1 MTEMHLNTRRRI
13 AWLALFGC
21 MALLPLGGCAALTNP
36 VAEGVPVRRLPPEFL
51 GRFRDDTETIPLT
64 LLGQKPPAIYRL
76 GPGDTLG
83 VWAESVLGDRTQ
95 QLPVT
100 TSDLPQFPPV
110 IGFPVPVREDGTISL
125 PLVDPIRVDGMS
137 IIEAENAVRRAY
149 IDKKILKQGN
159 ERVIVTLMRRRT
171 YHVLVL
177 RQETGNF
184 ASGPE
189 ARTIV
194 SAPLNKFGAAQ
205 VLELPAFEND
215 VLNAL
220 SRSGGLP
227 GLDAYNAVRIERSAM
242 HVDAKGAARYEPGVT
257 PVGSSGKLRSQVIP
271 LRVRPGEA
279 PAIRPEDV
287 LLDSGDVVFIEE
299 RNLEYFYTGGLLPPG
314 EFVLP
319 RDRDLD
325 VVEAISFVKG
335 PLVNGAFGGS
345 NLSGQLI
352 QPGIG
357 SPSPSLL
364 TVLRRL
370 PNGGEVRIRVD
381 LNRALRDPRERIVIQ
396 PKDVLVLQE
405 TPSEAIA
412 RYFDEMVHF
421 NFFWQVIQGKRTNL
435 TNTVTVP

>member
-1 MTEMHLNTRRRI
+1 MRV
-13 AWLALFGC
+13 
-21 MALLPLGGCAALTNP
+21 ALLGCLFLPALGGCAALTNP

-51 GRFRDDTETIPLT
+51 GKFRDDTQTIPLA
-64 LLGQKPPAIYRL
+64 LLGQKPPAVYRL
-76 GPGDTLG
+76 AAGDTLG
-83 VWAESVLGDRTQ
+83 VWVESILGDRTQ
-95 QLPVT
+95 QLPTT

-110 IGFPVPVREDGTISL
+110 IGYPIVVREDGTISL
-125 PLVDPIRVDGMS
+125 PLIDPIRVDGMS
-137 IIEAENAVRRAY
+137 VIEVENAVRKAY
-149 IDKKILKQGN
+149 VAKEILKKGN
-159 ERVIVTLMRRRT
+159 ERVIVTLMRRRV
-171 YHVLVL
+171 YHVLVM

-184 ASGPE
+184 SSGPE
-189 ARTIV
+189 ARTVV
-194 SAPLNKFGAAQ
+194 SAPLNKLGVAQ
-205 VLELPAFEND
+205 ALDLPAFEND

-220 SRSGGLP
+220 ARSGGLP
-227 GLDAYNAVRIERSAM
+227 GLDAYDAVRIERAAM
-242 HVDAKGAARYEPGVT
+242 RLDPKGAARYEPGVT
-257 PVGSSGKLRSQVIP
+257 PLDPSGRPLPHSLLVP
-271 LRVRPGEA
+271 LRVKAGET
-279 PAIRPEDV
+279 PNIRQEDV
-287 LLDSGDVVFIEE
+287 ILESGDVVFIEE

-314 EFVLP
+314 EYILP

-357 SPSPSLL
+357 QPSPSLL

-396 PKDVLVLQE
+396 PKDVLILQE
-405 TPSEAIA
+405 TPTEAIV
-412 RYFDEMVHF
+412 RYIDEMVHF

-435 TNTVTVP
+435 TNTITVP

>member
-1 MTEMHLNTRRRI
+1 
-13 AWLALFGC
+13 
-21 MALLPLGGCAALTNP
+21 
-36 VAEGVPVRRLPPEFL
+36 
-51 GRFRDDTETIPLT
+51 
-64 LLGQKPPAIYRL
+64 
-76 GPGDTLG
+76 
-83 VWAESVLGDRTQ
+83 
-95 QLPVT
+95 LPVS

-110 IGFPVPVREDGTISL
+110 VGYPVPVREDGTISL
-125 PLVDPIRVDGMS
+125 PLIDPIRVDGMS
-137 IIEAENAVRRAY
+137 IIEAETAVRRAY
-149 IDKKILKQGN
+149 SDKKILKQGN

-177 RQETGNF
+177 RQEAGNF

-194 SAPLNKFGAAQ
+194 SAPLNKTGVAQ

-227 GLDAYNAVRIERSAM
+227 GLDAYNAVRIERASM
-242 HVDAKGAARYEPGVT
+242 RVDAKGAARYEPAFT
-257 PVGSSGKLRSQVIP
+257 PPGSASKANALTIP
-271 LRVRPGEA
+271 LRVKPGDV

-314 EFVLP
+314 EFTLP

-352 QPGIG
+352 ALGIG

-370 PNGGEVRIRVD
+370 PNGGEIRILVN
-381 LNRALRDPRERIVIQ
+381 LNRALRDPRERIVVQ
-396 PKDVLVLQE
+396 PKDVLILQE

-412 RYFDEMVHF
+412 RYFDEMVRF

-435 TNTVTVP
+435 TNTITAP